1 MKLTHCFVALCTAAT
16 LLSSCSS
23 EGKEE
28 TEEITVDQNDIGN
41 SLNSNFDGKIFSIPS
56 PILTMLLI
64 KKVSPVFHSDLLHPI
79 SRVDHYQTEYNR
91 ALTLGVYGADLGYV
105 SIYKDKTKIVDYLGV
120 VEKLTSSLGLDA
132 SFDQSFVE
140 RYQKNAD
147 NSDSMM
153 NIVSDAFKNAD
164 LFLKN
169 GGRKSV
175 SALIL
180 TGGWVESMHF
190 ATSLVEKQKSEE
202 VLERIGEQKQTL
214 STLIS
219 LLEEYNKQSVNDEL
233 IGLLK
238 QLNLLFKD
246 VEVNYDYE
254 EPETNTEQK
263 LTVLKHSVSYKIEE
277 KTLKGIQ
284 EKIRIIRQHITN

>member
-1 MKLTHCFVALCTAAT
+1 MKLTRCFGTFCIVVT
-16 LLSSCSS
+16 LLSSCAS
-23 EGKEE
+23 EVKEE
-28 TEEITVDQNDIGN
+28 TEEITVNQNDIEN
-41 SLNSNFDGKIFSIPS
+41 SFNSNFDGKIFSIPS

-64 KKVSPVFHSDLLHPI
+64 KKVSPVFHSDLLHSI
-79 SRVDHYQTEYNR
+79 SSIDHYQTEYSR

-105 SIYKDKTKIVDYLGV
+105 SIYKDKTKIMDYLGT
-120 VEKLTSSLGLDA
+120 VEKLTGSLGLDA
-132 SFDQSFVE
+132 SFDKSFVE

-147 NSDSMM
+147 NSDSMI

-169 GGRKSV
+169 GNRKSV

-190 ATSLVEKQKSEE
+190 ATSLVGKQKSNEL
-202 VLERIGEQKQTL
+202 LERIGEQKQTL

-219 LLEEYNKQSVNDEL
+219 LLEEYNKQSANNEL
-233 IGLLK
+233 IGLFK
-238 QLNLLFKD
+238 ELNVLFKD

-254 EPETNTEQK
+254 EPETNAEEK
-263 LTVLKHSVSYKIEE
+263 LTVLKHSVSYKMEE
-277 KTLKGIQ
+277 KTLKSIR
-284 EKIRIIRQHITN
+284 EKIRVIRQHITE